1 MKGKRVFA
9 CLLALAMTLSAG
21 MPTPD
26 FSMSGHSLQAER
38 VGIAEGTDETARM
51 EASAVGEAPE
61 AAENSSIDEEPAPA
75 EEPVVSD
82 ATAAL
87 PEPEATPEPTATQ

>member
-26 FSMSGHSLQAER
+26 FSMSGHSLRTET
-38 VGIAEGTDETARM
+38 VGIAEGM
-51 EASAVGEAPE
+51 H
-61 AAENSSIDEEPAPA
+61 
-75 EEPVVSD
+75 
-82 ATAAL
+82 
-87 PEPEATPEPTATQ
+87 